1 MFQAIEFIA
10 VVTAATYGIL
20 EARAARMD
28 ALGVITV
35 AFAVAFGG
43 GTLRDVFL
51 DRQPLFWI
59 ANAHYPVI
67 VFFMALAACLVPK
80 MPLAYK
86 KYLAIPDAL
95 GLGLFSVV
103 GTQGALEAGTTW
115 FIATL
120 FGVITGTFGGVISD
134 VLCNRVPS
142 LFRSAPLYATCS
154 FAGCWVFLGVG
165 ALGFAESITAAT
177 GIAFIVAMRFA
188 ALRWNVAL
196 PELHDG
202 SDA

>member
-1 MFQAIEFIA
+1 MFQFIEFIA
-10 VVTAATYGIL
+10 VVTAGTYGIL

-51 DRQPLFWI
+51 DRHPLFWI

-67 VFFMALAACLVPK
+67 IFIMAVATCMVARLPVAF
-80 MPLAYK
+80 K

-103 GTQGALEAGTTW
+103 GTQYALEAGTTW
-115 FIATL
+115 FVATL

-134 VLCNRVPS
+134 VLCDRVPS

-154 FAGCWVFLGVG
+154 FAGCWIFLGVG
-165 ALGFAESITAAT
+165 ALGFAESITAAA
-177 GIAFIVAMRFA
+177 GIVSIVAMRFA
-188 ALRWNVAL
+188 ALYWNITL
-196 PELHDG
+196 PELHDE
-202 SDA
+202 